1 MNSNPYS
8 FVFIGRSGCGKGTQA
23 DLLKKYLESKFG
35 ADSVFYVYTGAHL
48 RELTSHPEFF
58 TAKMLHDKV
67 LGPGEKAPDGLAIWA
82 CVQELIHGAKENDHV
97 IVGGSPRTASEAA
110 VLDEMF
116 DFLNRKKI
124 FHIWLSVS
132 AEWAREKMMA
142 RGRSDDNAENIKRRL
157 AYYEK
162 HVLRAIEFYKK
173 DASHRF
179 LEINGEQSI
188 EQVHRDIV
196 KALAI

>member
-82 CVQELIHGAKENDHV
+82 CVQELIHGAKENNHV
-97 IVGGSPRTASEAA
+97 IVDGSPRTAIEAA
-110 VLDEMF
+110 VLYEMV
-116 DFLNRKKI
+116 DFLNQK
-124 FHIWLSVS
+124 
-132 AEWAREKMMA
+132 
-142 RGRSDDNAENIKRRL
+142 
-157 AYYEK
+157 K

>member
-82 CVQELIHGAKENDHV
+82 CVQELIHGAKENNHV
-97 IVGGSPRTASEAA
+97 IVDGSPITAIEAA

-132 AEWAREKMMA
+132 AEWAGQMITQIILKEDWRIMKNMFCA
-142 RGRSDDNAENIKRRL
+142 RLNFIK
-157 AYYEK
+157 K
-162 HVLRAIEFYKK
+162 T
-173 DASHRF
+173 
-179 LEINGEQSI
+179 
-188 EQVHRDIV
+188 
-196 KALAI
+196 LAIAF